1 MGIQLKAMKKQRIVG
16 ARRVGLISIYVH
28 HPPDEVRTISILQN
42 ARLAPDE
49 KTMENR
55 QTEKA
60 CLAACPHP
68 QPFRKL
74 YNLRRSPFLP
84 PHPNVSDQRLV
95 LTLVR
100 IRVIFRIRRQS
111 LLPRD
116 SGFMS
121 SFVFVA
127 KVFSRGTPDS
137 CNLSYS

>member
-1 MGIQLKAMKKQRIVG
+1 MGIQLKTMKKQRIVG

-42 ARLAPDE
+42 ARLAPNE
-49 KTMENR
+49 KTMKNR

-68 QPFRKL
+68 QPLPPTVWKG
-74 YNLRRSPFLP
+74 SPFLP

-100 IRVIFRIRRQS
+100 IRVIFRIRSQS